1 MSLADRYVFFNQHLN
16 LPRFTSEDEVS
27 TAAQPAPSA
36 PSCDGCHLPNLFAVI
51 TISHWPNAT
60 IVLFIGANG
69 SAATLQVLST
79 AEVEMM
85 WANMANH
92 KAYLDQGFVRKL
104 SARWSGLSKNQQ
116 AAVATRPSTSM
127 AGIVVADT
135 APSDAFGTEKAPADW

>member
-1 MSLADRYVFFNQHLN
+1 MAM
-16 LPRFTSEDEVS
+16 
-27 TAAQPAPSA
+27 
-36 PSCDGCHLPNLFAVI
+36 
-51 TISHWPNAT
+51 
-60 IVLFIGANG
+60 GANG

-135 APSDAFGTEKAPADW
+135 APSDAFGTEKARPHSQWGHNLGASGRAVSPLPTRPQTSFVSKSVNLTSSTGGRRSMTGSPARAPTPLNTADG